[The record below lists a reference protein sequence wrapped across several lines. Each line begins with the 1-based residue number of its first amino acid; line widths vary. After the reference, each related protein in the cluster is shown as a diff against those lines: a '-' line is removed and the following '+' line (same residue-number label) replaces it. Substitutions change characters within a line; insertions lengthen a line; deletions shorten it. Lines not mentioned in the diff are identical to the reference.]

1 MEAKNTD
8 LMSETDNKIFLTS
21 EKPVKVVFEGKPIS
35 QEEAIKIWLNILQNF
50 KQ

>member
-1 MEAKNTD
+1 MNA
-8 LMSETDNKIFLTS
+8 MDNKIFLTS